1 MKKIMLDEDKEIRNY
16 FANIVIP
23 VPSNYDDFIQ
33 EKISQASEMNQQKAI
48 SNIRVARFK
57 RAIIL
62 VAAIIVFIVGSTT
75 VVAATGDSAHET
87 RMLKLSEEE
96 TQRLLDNADKV
107 KKEGWQTSRTMT
119 EAEKERL
126 NLLEKQYME
135 DVLIPQC
142 SLVVVNDR
150 SEIIKEKVCF
160 YPNDNYFNFPEREM
174 TDDELLQ
181 IVDYRMT
188 TDYVLRQRMWENQPE
203 GVIKF
208 GWIDYKVP

>member
-1 MKKIMLDEDKEIRNY
+1 MKNIMLDEDKEIRNY

-75 VVAATGDSAHET
+75 VVAATGDSTHET

-119 EAEKERL
+119 ETEKERL

-135 DVLIPQC
+135 EVLLPQS

-160 YPNDNYFNFPEREM
+160 YPNDN
-174 TDDELLQ
+174 
-181 IVDYRMT
+181 
-188 TDYVLRQRMWENQPE
+188 
-203 GVIKF
+203 
-208 GWIDYKVP
+208 